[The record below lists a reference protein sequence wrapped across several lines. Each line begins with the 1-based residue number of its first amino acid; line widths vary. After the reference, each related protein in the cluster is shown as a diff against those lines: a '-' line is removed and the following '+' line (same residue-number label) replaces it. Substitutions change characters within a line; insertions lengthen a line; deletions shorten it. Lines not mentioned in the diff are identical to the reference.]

1 MPGLHF
7 APRFLVSNLVYGP
20 NPQGATDPGNLH
32 FSCPL
37 GMPGCFLTPE
47 LSVQHSPDKAHMGLL
62 FPSAQFVS
70 GGCHTPP
77 MVPQPLSLWPLISSR
92 PVLRADCHL
101 SSGRSLIA
109 L

>member
-37 GMPGCFLTPE
+37 GMPGCFLSLE
-47 LSVQHSPDKAHMGLL
+47 LSVQHSPDKADVGLL
-62 FPSAQFVS
+62 S
-70 GGCHTPP
+70 
-77 MVPQPLSLWPLISSR
+77 PQHNLSLGVVTRLPQS
-92 PVLRADCHL
+92 H
-101 SSGRSLIA
+101 SLF
-109 L
+109 LFGL

>member
-7 APRFLVSNLVYGP
+7 APRFLVFNLVYGP

-47 LSVQHSPDKAHMGLL
+47 LSV
-62 FPSAQFVS
+62 
-70 GGCHTPP
+70 
-77 MVPQPLSLWPLISSR
+77 
-92 PVLRADCHL
+92 
-101 SSGRSLIA
+101 
-109 L
+109 